1 LIAPSRFAEHVGAAV
16 VLTDRAACAA
26 SRSAI
31 VWAIHGEL
39 ALAGVAVWAGVVP
52 ALAWTKS
59 AAWSVL
65 ESEVTA

>member
-1 LIAPSRFAEHVGAAV
+1 
-16 VLTDRAACAA
+16 VLTDRAASAA

-59 AAWSVL
+59 AASSVL
-65 ESEVTA
+65 EGEVTA